1 MNLDIKLLSLLL
13 LLMMLFQSNIFGN
26 TINTIKVKNKEY
38 LKDEVLSENIDVKSL
53 STLGINDLLTSSNS
67 ALDIQEEKIINS
79 EKPIFMN
86 KLGDFLKKNIVN
98 PLKYMSLTSLFGKR
112 NHPVLKKIK
121 NHDGIDLKASI
132 GTEVLAFTDGIIK
145 YAGYMKG
152 YGKIV
157 IISHN
162 NGYETRYAHLSKIN
176 VKKNQVINAGQKI
189 ANSGNSGQVSGPN
202 LHFEIRKNN
211 IPLNPLDYLN
221 V

>member
-86 KLGDFLKKNIVN
+86 KLGDFLKKI
-98 PLKYMSLTSLFGKR
+98 L
-112 NHPVLKKIK
+112 
-121 NHDGIDLKASI
+121 
-132 GTEVLAFTDGIIK
+132 
-145 YAGYMKG
+145 
-152 YGKIV
+152 
-157 IISHN
+157 
-162 NGYETRYAHLSKIN
+162 
-176 VKKNQVINAGQKI
+176 
-189 ANSGNSGQVSGPN
+189 
-202 LHFEIRKNN
+202 
-211 IPLNPLDYLN
+211 
-221 V
+221 

>member
-98 PLKYMSLTSLFGKR
+98 PLKYMSLTSLFGIR

-121 NHDGIDLKASI
+121 KTSC
-132 GTEVLAFTDGIIK
+132 
-145 YAGYMKG
+145 
-152 YGKIV
+152 
-157 IISHN
+157 
-162 NGYETRYAHLSKIN
+162 
-176 VKKNQVINAGQKI
+176 
-189 ANSGNSGQVSGPN
+189 
-202 LHFEIRKNN
+202 
-211 IPLNPLDYLN
+211 
-221 V
+221 